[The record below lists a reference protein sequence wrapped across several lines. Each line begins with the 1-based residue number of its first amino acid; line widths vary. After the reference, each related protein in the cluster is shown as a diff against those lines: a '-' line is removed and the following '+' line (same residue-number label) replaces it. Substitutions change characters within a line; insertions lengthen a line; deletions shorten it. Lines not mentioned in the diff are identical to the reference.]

1 MKNRVLLL
9 ALFLL
14 VGFVYGQDSNQV
26 RKYICDLTS
35 PAFHGRGY
43 AYNGDSIAAEYL
55 RAQLRDIGVEP
66 FAKDYFHH
74 YGFNVYAMEGPVKAS
89 LDGKMLQPWAD
100 FALAPFSHPA
110 NETFQLLPIKPAD
123 ILNPDKLLAF
133 CQRNSKLLSRSLVFV
148 DMLVTIKLDSL
159 P

>member
-100 FALAPFSHPA
+100 FALLPSPIRQMRRFSCCP
-110 NETFQLLPIKPAD
+110 
-123 ILNPDKLLAF
+123 
-133 CQRNSKLLSRSLVFV
+133 S
-148 DMLVTIKLDSL
+148 SL
-159 P
+159 PTSSIPTSCWLFASVTASCFPEVWFLWI